1 MWIIKPATIREIARD
16 NPQAETALV
25 RWLRIA
31 RTARWEHLADVR
43 AVFRAADEV
52 KVSSGRSVVVFN
64 IGGNKYRLI
73 AAIHY
78 NTGKLYVLGFMS
90 HREYSLDRWKE
101 SL

>member
-1 MWIIKPATIREIARD
+1 MWIIKPATIREMARD
-16 NPQAETALV
+16 NPQVEMALV

-31 RTARWEHLADVR
+31 KTARWKHLAEVR
-43 AVFRAADEV
+43 TAFRAADEV
-52 KVSSGRSVVVFN
+52 KVASGRSVVVFN

-78 NTGKLYVLGFMS
+78 NTGKLYVLDFMS

>member
-1 MWIIKPATIREIARD
+1 MRIIKATTIREMARD
-16 NPQAETALV
+16 HPQVEMALL

-31 RTARWEHLADVR
+31 KEARWRHLAEVRTA
-43 AVFRAADEV
+43 FRAADEV
-52 KVSSGRSVVVFN
+52 KVASGRTVVVFN

-78 NTGKLYVLGFMS
+78 NMGKLYVLGLMT